1 MAATL
6 AGKVA
11 ELNLGQYEPELL
23 KLAVRHAVSPA
34 EAASYL
40 REIQACTSKALFSSP
55 HVPGQCLGFC
65 EHHQGTRALQ
75 SQPTLYMYIS
85 RVSLPHAAEQY
96 SNSSARV
103 HLMQSCATSDAE

>member
-34 EAASYL
+34 EAAFYL
-40 REIQACTSKALFSSP
+40 REIQVWP
-55 HVPGQCLGFC
+55 
-65 EHHQGTRALQ
+65 
-75 SQPTLYMYIS
+75 
-85 RVSLPHAAEQY
+85 
-96 SNSSARV
+96 
-103 HLMQSCATSDAE
+103 CA

>member
-34 EAASYL
+34 EAAFYL
-40 REIQACTSKALFSSP
+40 REIQACTSKTFNYRASI
-55 HVPGQCLGFC
+55 HQIVPWAF
-65 EHHQGTRALQ
+65 TSTVRALRAFYLNPF
-75 SQPTLYMYIS
+75 SVL
-85 RVSLPHAAEQY
+85 
-96 SNSSARV
+96 
-103 HLMQSCATSDAE
+103 